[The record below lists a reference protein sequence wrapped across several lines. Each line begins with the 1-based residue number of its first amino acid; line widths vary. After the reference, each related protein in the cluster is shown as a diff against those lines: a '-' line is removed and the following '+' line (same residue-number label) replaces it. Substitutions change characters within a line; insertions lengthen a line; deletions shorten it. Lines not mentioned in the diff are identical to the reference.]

1 MGKMF
6 VPLRAYLT
14 NTWCIPSHIHL
25 LWSQA
30 QGRSL
35 FFLVSEV
42 GHVETAVTSSGKPA
56 EFTQAIPLERQQQGP
71 FVGRWADRVR

>member
-1 MGKMF
+1 M
-6 VPLRAYLT
+6 
-14 NTWCIPSHIHL
+14 
-25 LWSQA
+25 
-30 QGRSL
+30 

-56 EFTQAIPLERQQQGP
+56 EFAQAILLERQQQGP